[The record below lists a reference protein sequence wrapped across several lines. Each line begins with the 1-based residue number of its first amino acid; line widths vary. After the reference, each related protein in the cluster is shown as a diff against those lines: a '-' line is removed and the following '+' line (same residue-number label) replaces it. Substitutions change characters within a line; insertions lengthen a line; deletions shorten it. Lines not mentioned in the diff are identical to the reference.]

1 MGYEI
6 KLHQRLTDPLQS
18 EEGHH
23 LPQSFRSAIQI
34 VGSHGLVYQLENNS
48 GSKDVVCTK
57 RKERKNV

>member
-23 LPQSFRSAIQI
+23 LPQSFRSAVQI
-34 VGSHGLVYQLENNS
+34 VGLHSLVNYLEDYS
-48 GSKDVVCTK
+48 GPEDVVCTREK
-57 RKERKNV
+57 RT